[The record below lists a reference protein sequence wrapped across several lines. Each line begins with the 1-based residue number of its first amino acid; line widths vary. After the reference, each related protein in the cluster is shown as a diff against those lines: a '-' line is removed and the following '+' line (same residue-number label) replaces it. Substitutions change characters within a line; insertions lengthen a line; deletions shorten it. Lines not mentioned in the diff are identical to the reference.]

1 MEKERLETLQRSSI
15 KNRETVERQQSV
27 GGYVACYYCVKFL
40 SATDITQYCLDENRQ
55 ETTAICPRCS
65 VDAILV
71 TRITKKTLQELHD
84 RYFSPE

>member
-1 MEKERLETLQRSSI
+1 MKEQLETLRLFSI
-15 KNRETVERQQSV
+15 KNRGEVEKQQRL
-27 GGYVACYYCVKFL
+27 GGNVACFYCVEFIPA
-40 SATDITQYCLDENRQ
+40 SEVSRYCLDENRQ